1 MNNKFKSLRFLL
13 LISDGYQI
21 NLEKLNSKFSQFI
34 ELIRNTRQINQKS
47 KFLINS
53 IFYIFYLLY
62 LISPIHLFFLFLFY
76 FYINNLLNKK
86 VILSL
91 NNSLKNRW
99 QKFINYDG
107 VFTIFLDSKFNK
119 IFLKRLPYKLC
130 LFIIYD
136 YINLLITYISNSKNR
151 EKIIVDILALQK
163 FLNDFM
169 IGVFISGNKIE
180 SSLDGAAYTLTYS
193 KYIGIKFINKDINVN
208 ALQVHAASKE
218 PMMIFFQA
226 DKVLSMNL
234 RTSIGLPQVTGERKE
249 IVVGSRLLENYIN
262 KNYESLLYKPEEN
275 TFLVLFGNTH
285 HPKGLYY
292 GRNHNDIYKNFLD
305 DLMKLSEIFP
315 NWKFFY
321 LHHRNYKFNYE
332 NNYLLDSSFKELDP
346 KLNVYST
353 SLKYSF
359 VVSYASTVVTEL
371 YSYHPNIYLY
381 SPSDQC
387 PYRVIDNN
395 FRFIS
400 DFDDL
405 KIKLGNINKKI
416 NQKDPKKIYHKYL
429 DPINFDERVY
439 QACLNLTDEGY

>member
-1 MNNKFKSLRFLL
+1 MNNKFTSLRFLL

-21 NLEKLNSKFSQFI
+21 NLEKLNSKFTLYF
-34 ELIRNTRQINQKS
+34 ELIRNTTDINKKS
-47 KFLINS
+47 NFLIKN
-53 IFYIFYLLY
+53 IFYVFYLFY
-62 LISPIHLFFLFLFY
+62 LISPIHFLFLFLFY
-76 FYINNLLNKK
+76 FFINNLSNKK

-91 NNSLKNRW
+91 NSSLLNRW
-99 QKFINYDG
+99 KRFINYKG
-107 VFTIFLDSKFNK
+107 VLTVVLDNKFNK

-130 LFIIYD
+130 FFIICNF
-136 YINLLITYISNSKNR
+136 ITILISYISNSKSR
-151 EKIIVDILALQK
+151 ENIIVDLITFKK

-169 IGVFISGNKIE
+169 IGVFISGHKIN

-193 KYIGIKFINKDINVN
+193 KYIGIKFINKKINVN

-234 RTSIGLPQVTGERKE
+234 KTSIALPQVTGERKE
-249 IVVGSRLLENYIN
+249 IIVGSRLLDNYIN
-262 KNYESLLYKPEEN
+262 KDYRSLLYKPLDN

-292 GRNHNDIYKNFLD
+292 GSHHNTIYKKFLD
-305 DLMKLSEIFP
+305 DLIKLSEIFP
-315 NWKFFY
+315 DWQFYY
-321 LHHRNYKFNYE
+321 LHHRNYKLNYE
-332 NNYLLDSSFKELDP
+332 NNYLMDSSFKELDS

-381 SPSDQC
+381 SPLGQS
-387 PYRVIDNN
+387 PYRVIDDN

-400 DFDDL
+400 NFSIL
-405 KIKLGNINKKI
+405 RKKLENINKVI
-416 NQKDPKKIYHKYL
+416 NQKDPKNIYHSYI
-429 DPINFDERVY
+429 DSIDFDERVY
-439 QACLNLTDEGY
+439 KACLNKNDKSF